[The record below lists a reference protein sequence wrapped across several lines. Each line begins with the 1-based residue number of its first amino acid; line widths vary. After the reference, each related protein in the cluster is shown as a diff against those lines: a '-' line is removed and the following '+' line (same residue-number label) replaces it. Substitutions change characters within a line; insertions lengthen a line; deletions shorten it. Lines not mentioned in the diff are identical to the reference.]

1 MIVLHSSP
9 QTKCE
14 KGGERRE
21 KEGNLQ
27 ESSFSSLHME
37 DGPCQTH
44 FHTESILTNIDDKKL
59 GKQNWSLEFGT
70 LNLALK
76 IRNTELGTQNC

>member
-27 ESSFSSLHME
+27 ESSSSSLHME

-59 GKQNWSLEFGT
+59 GKQNWSYYSRDVIL
-70 LNLALK
+70 
-76 IRNTELGTQNC
+76 